1 MYHVSVNKLIL
12 AQERLHVFI
21 LLVLDQ
27 MRQRTTGVVLGFPN
41 DDSLSVAR
49 DNYLGADTSKRD
61 FTKRASK
68 ALFQNMLTL

>member
-1 MYHVSVNKLIL
+1 MSANKLIL
-12 AQERLHVFI
+12 AQDRLHVFI
-21 LLVLDQ
+21 VLLVLDQ